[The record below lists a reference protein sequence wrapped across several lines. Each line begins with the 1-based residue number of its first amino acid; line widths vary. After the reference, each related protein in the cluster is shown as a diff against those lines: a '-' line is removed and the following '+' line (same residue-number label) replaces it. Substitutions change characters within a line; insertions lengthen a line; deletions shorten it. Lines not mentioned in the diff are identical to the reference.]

1 MSGYEIGN
9 FADLWRKTI
18 LRKIIAKS
26 LYDVR
31 IEAFL
36 NRAQKA
42 YHKRKN

>member
-31 IEAFL
+31 IEASL

-42 YHKRKN
+42 YHKVKD